1 MNYPSAVFLFSKYYF
16 ELVWGPIV
24 KGMKNK
30 IKFKK
35 KDNPNLCEFVHL
47 FVARLTK
54 NYNESKKA

>member
-1 MNYPSAVFLFSKYYF
+1 MNYPFAVFLFSKYYF

-24 KGMKNK
+24 KGMKK
-30 IKFKK
+30 KK
-35 KDNPNLCEFVHL
+35 KDNPNLCEIVHL